1 MAALAAVAHLASHE
15 VKPLNK
21 DSSNE
26 KLVTQLTHPW

>member
-21 DSSNE
+21 DSGNE